1 MAMGNSAAG
10 WTLQRRQRQSQAIRA
25 WKPWS
30 QSTGPRTE
38 VGKSE
43 VSKNAYKGGHYA
55 ELQELKRAINKEI
68 MMARDRLNFKVFN

>member
-1 MAMGNSAAG
+1 MGNSAAG
-10 WTLQRRQRQSQAIRA
+10 WTLERRQRQSQAIKV

-38 VGKSE
+38 EGKSE

-55 ELQELKRAINKEI
+55 KLQELKRAINKEI
-68 MMARDRLNFKVFN
+68 MLARDRLNSKPFK